1 MCLHDTM
8 YYRQKQDVT
17 VQWRDDCFRENITDV
32 SETIVMK
39 KMMIVLANPNLLM
52 TKSAI
57 PVTLKG
63 RWCYD
68 NEDATTDFD
77 LCTFDF

>member
-1 MCLHDTM
+1 M
-8 YYRQKQDVT
+8 
-17 VQWRDDCFRENITDV
+17 
-32 SETIVMK
+32 MK
-39 KMMIVLANPNLLM
+39 KMMIVLANANLLM
-52 TKSAI
+52 TKSVI
-57 PVTLKG
+57 PVTLKD

>member
-1 MCLHDTM
+1 MRLHDTV
-8 YYRQKQDVT
+8 YYRQKQDVR

-32 SETIVMK
+32 PETIMMK
-39 KMMIVLANPNLLM
+39 KMMIVLANANLLM
-52 TKSAI
+52 TKSVI
-57 PVTLKG
+57 PVTLKD